1 MAHRTILLAISGQS
15 SSRTES
21 YFKIWS
27 TSKNVFCSAWS
38 EHCIYYYYLNHIQLD
53 IAWIVRAHQN
63 LMIHAKPYR
72 IAVILFSNILHST
85 FSELAIDRM
94 FPIRGF
100 KYPKTRFYLV
110 YLPCSSIYQSSTCF
124 LIMDHNWFYNLS
136 FIILSIGAMKTAV
149 LFCIKLLKTFP
160 WKCVIIYSHGILF
173 INFIFNKQTK
183 CLFISAKFNA
193 NTFNCYFFRPLFTQF
208 RLRNWYTFNGT
219 LVSTFQMNLWP
230 FTFFLFHI
238 NFLYLINGTYSILFN
253 QNTIQFTDW
262 NPNISVRIRLI

>member
-27 TSKNVFCSAWS
+27 TSKDVFCSAWS

-72 IAVILFSNILHST
+72 IAVTLFSNILHST

-136 FIILSIGAMKTAV
+136 FIILLIGAMKTAV

-183 CLFISAKFNA
+183 CLFISANSML
-193 NTFNCYFFRPLFTQF
+193 THSIVIFFGHYSPSSDFGTDTLLMARLFQLSKWIYDLSPFFCFT
-208 RLRNWYTFNGT
+208 
-219 LVSTFQMNLWP
+219 STF
-230 FTFFLFHI
+230 
-238 NFLYLINGTYSILFN
+238 SI
-253 QNTIQFTDW
+253 W
-262 NPNISVRIRLI
+262 